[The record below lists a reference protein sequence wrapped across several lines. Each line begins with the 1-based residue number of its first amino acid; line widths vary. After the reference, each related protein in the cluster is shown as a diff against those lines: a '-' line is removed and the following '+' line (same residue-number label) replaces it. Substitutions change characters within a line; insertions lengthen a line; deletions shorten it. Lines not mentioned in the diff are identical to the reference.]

1 MRPMKNL
8 VSIVSVSLLAVLQ
21 LSMPGAAQAG
31 KRRFISFDF
40 PLAGVTDTEA
50 TGITPSGVIAG
61 RYFSSDHVEH
71 GFVLE
76 NGEFTSIDVPGS
88 TFTDLTWINAGGTIV
103 GSYGSVD
110 GTSKG
115 YELKKGIFPTID
127 YPGSPERLAF
137 LASVTAGLSWAPYL
151 RL

>member
-40 PLAGVTDTEA
+40 PQAGVTDTEA

-76 NGEFTSIDVPGS
+76 NGEITSIDVPGS
-88 TFTDLTWINAGGTIV
+88 TFTDLTWINAGGIIV

-115 YELKKGIFPTID
+115 YELKKGIFTTID
-127 YPGSPERLAF
+127 YPGSPETF
-137 LASVTAGLSWAPYL
+137 GLFGISDSGIIV
-151 RL
+151 